1 LQKTVNKVL
10 SESDPDTEPEGNTKN
25 QDNIIGEDFHNLQ
38 EISTDKNLGISL
50 EQFAPRTE
58 MTKKKLEEIFKEEKN
73 EDTKKFLIETFLNI
87 PILAQHAFDMGKL
100 KTKLTIRLREGEE
113 VPRNT
118 RIYPLNSEDTQQ
130 LREFVQYLQFHNLC
144 ERAKP

>member
-1 LQKTVNKVL
+1 VLNSDADSYNSDNEGKYVENFTTLAKTVNKVL

-73 EDTKKFLIETFLNI
+73 RRYKEILN
-87 PILAQHAFDMGKL
+87 
-100 KTKLTIRLREGEE
+100 
-113 VPRNT
+113 
-118 RIYPLNSEDTQQ
+118 
-130 LREFVQYLQFHNLC
+130 
-144 ERAKP
+144 